1 MQPKLFILTTFSSL
15 GISNDFQK
23 ALKEN
28 NILVPSEI
36 QEKTI
41 PTLLKTKTDFIGL
54 AQTGTGK
61 TAAFGLPILQ
71 NIDPL
76 KNEIQALILS
86 PTRELVQQI
95 NKQLFRFTKYVP
107 TKIFSEELYGGV
119 KIDVQINKLKRPTHL
134 VVATPGRLVDLIERG
149 ALDLTKIKTIVLD
162 EADEMLS
169 MGFKQDLNRILNYTN
184 GTRKTWLFSATMPEE
199 IQRIIKTYMSPDAIR
214 VSVDANTL
222 VNKNITHQYTLVNGK
237 EKFNTLVSFL
247 EKNPDARGII
257 FCKTKAGVQNL
268 TEYLKEEEFSVGG
281 LEGDMGQRDRDKVMR
296 SFKKE
301 NTQILVATDVA
312 ARGIDVKDLA
322 FVLHYQLP
330 EQLEYY
336 THRSGRTA
344 RAGKTGV
351 SLALVTST
359 ELGRLREIERDL
371 GIRAV
376 EVRV

>member
-1 MQPKLFILTTFSSL
+1 MTTFSSL
-15 GISNDFQK
+15 GVAKDFQK

-28 NILVPSEI
+28 TIITPTDI
-36 QEKTI
+36 QIKAI
-41 PTLLKTKTDFIGL
+41 PLLLKQKTDFIGL

-71 NIDPL
+71 NIDPT

-95 NKQLFRFTKYVP
+95 NKQLFRFTKYAT

-119 KIDVQINKLKRPTHL
+119 KIDVQIERLKRPTHFI
-134 VVATPGRLVDLIERG
+134 VATPGRLVDLIERG
-149 ALDLTKIKTIVLD
+149 ALDLTKINTIVLD

-184 GTRKTWLFSATMPEE
+184 GTRNTWLFSATMPEG
-199 IQRIIKTYMSPDAIR
+199 IQRIINTYMSPNAHR
-214 VSVDANTL
+214 VSVDVDTL
-222 VNKNITHQYTLVNGK
+222 VNKNITHQYAVVNGK
-237 EKFNTLVSFL
+237 EKYDNLVSFL
-247 EKNPDARGII
+247 EQNPNGRGII

-268 TEYLKEEEFSVGG
+268 TEYLKEDEFSVGG

-296 SFKKE
+296 AFKNE
-301 NTQILVATDVA
+301 SRQILVATDVA

-322 FVLHYQLP
+322 FVIHYQLP

-344 RAGKTGV
+344 RAGKKGI
-351 SLALVTST
+351 SLALVTAT

-371 GIRAV
+371 DIRAQQV
-376 EVRV
+376 SF

>member
-1 MQPKLFILTTFSSL
+1 MTTFSSL

-28 NILVPSEI
+28 KLIVPTDIQTKSIPILLG
-36 QEKTI
+36 QQ
-41 PTLLKTKTDFIGL
+41 TDFVGL

-71 NIDPL
+71 KIDPT

-95 NKQLFRFTKYVP
+95 NKQLFRFTKYAP
-107 TKIFSEELYGGV
+107 KKIFSEELYGGV
-119 KIDVQINKLKRPTHL
+119 KIEQQIANLQRPTHFI
-134 VVATPGRLVDLIERG
+134 VATPGRLIDLIERG
-149 ALDLTKIKTIVLD
+149 ALDLTHIKTLVLD

-184 GTRKTWLFSATMPEE
+184 GTRHTWLFSATMPEE
-199 IQRIIKTYMSPDAIR
+199 IKRIVKTYMSSDAVR
-214 VSVDANTL
+214 VEVDVDTL

-237 EKFNTLVSFL
+237 EKYNALVNFL
-247 EKNPDARGII
+247 EENPKGRGII
-257 FCKTKAGVQNL
+257 FCKTRAGVQNL
-268 TEYLKEEEFSVGG
+268 TEYLAEDGFSVAG

-296 SFKKE
+296 SFKNESK
-301 NTQILVATDVA
+301 QLLVATDVA

-322 FVLHYQLP
+322 FVIHYQLP

-344 RAGKTGV
+344 RAGKKGV
-351 SLALVTST
+351 SMAFVTAT
-359 ELGRLREIERDL
+359 ELGRLREIESDL
-371 GIRAV
+371 NIRAKQMHQ
-376 EVRV
+376 

>member
-1 MQPKLFILTTFSSL
+1 MNTFSSL
-15 GISNDFQK
+15 GVSKDFHR

-28 NILVPSEI
+28 NLIVPTDI
-36 QEKTI
+36 QVKTI
-41 PTLLKTKTDFIGL
+41 PVLLESETDFVGL

-71 NIDPL
+71 NIDPT

-95 NKQLFRFTKYVP
+95 KKQLFKFTKYVP

-119 KIDVQINKLKRPTHL
+119 KIDIQINNLKRPTHL
-134 VVATPGRLVDLIERG
+134 IVATPGRLVDLIERG

-199 IQRIIKTYMSPDAIR
+199 IEKIVTSYMDINAVRVAVNPD
-214 VSVDANTL
+214 TL
-222 VNKNITHQYTLVNGK
+222 VNQNITHQYAIVNGR
-237 EKFNTLVSFL
+237 EKFDKLVSFL
-247 EKNPDARGII
+247 EANPEGRGIV
-257 FCKTKAGVQNL
+257 FCRTKAGVQNL
-268 TEYLKEEEFSVGG
+268 SEHLMEEDFSVGA

-301 NTQILVATDVA
+301 NTQILIATDVA

-322 FVLHYQLP
+322 FVVHYQLP
-330 EQLEYY
+330 DQLEYY

-344 RAGKTGV
+344 RAGKKGV

-359 ELGRLREIERDL
+359 ELGHLREIESDL
-371 GIRAV
+371 EIRAK
-376 EVRV
+376 EVRI

>member
-1 MQPKLFILTTFSSL
+1 MTTFASL
-15 GISNDFQK
+15 GVSKDFHQ

-28 NILVPSEI
+28 KIIAPTDI
-36 QEKTI
+36 QVKSI
-41 PTLLKTKTDFIGL
+41 PTLLNQETDFIGL

-71 NIDPL
+71 NIDPT

-95 NKQLFRFTKYVP
+95 NKQLFRFTKYAP

-119 KIDVQINKLKRPTHL
+119 KIDIQIANLKRPTHFI
-134 VVATPGRLVDLIERG
+134 VATPGRLVDLIERG
-149 ALDLTKIKTIVLD
+149 CLDLTKIKTIVLD

-199 IQRIIKTYMSPDAIR
+199 IQKIIATYMSPDA
-214 VSVDANTL
+214 VKVTVDVDTL
-222 VNKNITHQYTLVNGK
+222 INKNITHEYAVVNGK
-237 EKFNTLVSFL
+237 EKYNALVSFL
-247 EKNPDARGII
+247 ENNPEGRGIV
-257 FCKTKAGVQNL
+257 FCRTRAGVQNL
-268 TEYLKEEEFSVGG
+268 TEYLLEDEFSVAGI
-281 LEGDMGQRDRDKVMR
+281 EGEMGQRDRDKAMR
-296 SFKKE
+296 AFKNGSK
-301 NTQILVATDVA
+301 QLLIATDVA

-322 FVLHYQLP
+322 FVIHYQLP

-344 RAGKTGV
+344 RAGKKGV
-351 SLALVTST
+351 SMALVTAT
-359 ELGRLREIERDL
+359 ELGRLREIESDL
-371 GIRAV
+371 EFKAKQV
-376 EVRV
+376 YL